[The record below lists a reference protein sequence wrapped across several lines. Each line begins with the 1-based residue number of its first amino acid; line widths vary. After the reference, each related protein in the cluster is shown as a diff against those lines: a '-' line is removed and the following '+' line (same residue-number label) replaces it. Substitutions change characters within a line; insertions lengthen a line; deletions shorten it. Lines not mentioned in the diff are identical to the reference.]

1 MPEEAGKDGEKSAAY
16 SADCLTWIIISRLKL
31 LQDSAAIPFG
41 LIETRRA
48 VVFSF
53 AMVERT
59 PKGET

>member
-16 SADCLTWIIISRLKL
+16 TADCLTWISRLKL

>member
-1 MPEEAGKDGEKSAAY
+1 LPEEAGKDGEKSAA
-16 SADCLTWIIISRLKL
+16 SGADCLHEISPLKR
-31 LQDSAAIPFG
+31 LQDSAAIPWG